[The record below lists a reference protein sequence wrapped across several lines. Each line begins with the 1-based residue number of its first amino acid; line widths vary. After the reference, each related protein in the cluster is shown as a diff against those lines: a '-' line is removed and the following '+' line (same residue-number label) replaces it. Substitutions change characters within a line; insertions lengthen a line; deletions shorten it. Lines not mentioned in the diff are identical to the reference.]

1 MPGPAGHS
9 PYVPGSKAQLECTNP
24 SAFNVSL
31 QDVRLTPPG
40 NNEENLQSGMC
51 PAKGRALFDVP
62 DTTQLRG
69 GTAIG
74 PSMSVTGSGMG
85 IVSCLFNIR
94 GFDGYVSSGLV
105 ESDYPGI
112 YKTNVDGIGI
122 KGSFINTVGQT
133 RGLSYTSGVNVGGVT
148 MNGATAQLYVI
159 GPVNPTDAN
168 NKVQISNLQV
178 GFWVKDSNTP
188 GGVRWGTLTINITTG
203 VLNVLS
209 CKTPNVT
216 VPLGKHSASDFATVG
231 ATSAPVAF
239 NIWPR

>member
-1 MPGPAGHS
+1 M
-9 PYVPGSKAQLECTNP
+9 LT
-24 SAFNVSL
+24 VSEL
-31 QDVRLTPPG
+31 
-40 NNEENLQSGMC
+40 
-51 PAKGRALFDVP
+51 KGR
-62 DTTQLRG
+62 
-69 GTAIG
+69 I
-74 PSMSVTGSGMG
+74 
-85 IVSCLFNIR
+85 
-94 GFDGYVSSGLV
+94 
-105 ESDYPGI
+105 
-112 YKTNVDGIGI
+112 
-122 KGSFINTVGQT
+122 INTVGQT

-216 VPLGKHSASDFATVG
+216 VPLGKHCASDFATVG
-231 ATSAPVAF
+231 TTSAPVAF
-239 NIWPR
+239 NIVVNECSQNMAAVSYTLKPAASRPWRSSTNMPRRAMTRPKVTVLIFCSMRATSAPEPSAQAAPTRQRSLRCRMSKT